1 MRTALLTALL
11 TFTSCTCAQLANGGG
26 TAPGAKTDTLAQ
38 DMKRVLAER
47 DRRLSSYHVQV
58 ETHEGTST
66 AHHEFYFRSPNQ
78 SRGII
83 IDPTPL
89 TLSFD
94 GHALFKLTPGE
105 KKLERFE
112 LKLPVEKAS
121 FFLLTQF
128 APFVPEGYR
137 TPLLPS
143 KGVTAVKTTDP
154 HAPDAVS
161 LTVVTPDGSGGQ
173 VTTQWVLRAISGD
186 FLSKTVTSSAGTRVT
201 RVDSEKCDEVAKL
214 CVPASIS
221 ELENGQPV
229 ATMTMTTIELNA
241 AVPND
246 AFTLTAP
253 EGFTTENHT
262 VEEEAPGAPK

>member
-1 MRTALLTALL
+1 MTLAKEKSSLSFCGIGNPTAFRRTLESL
-11 TFTSCTCAQLANGGG
+11 
-26 TAPGAKTDTLAQ
+26 GAKTSGS
-38 DMKRVLAER
+38 V
-47 DRRLSSYHVQV
+47 SSK
-58 ETHEGTST
+58 TSVVVVGRE
-66 AHHEFYFRSPNQ
+66 AGS
-78 SRGII
+78 
-83 IDPTPL
+83 
-89 TLSFD
+89 
-94 GHALFKLTPGE
+94 
-105 KKLERFE
+105 KLE
-112 LKLPVEKAS
+112 KAR
-121 FFLLTQF
+121 
-128 APFVPEGYR
+128 AV
-137 TPLLPS
+137 
-143 KGVTAVKTTDP
+143 VKTTDP

-262 VEEEAPGAPK
+262 VEEEAPGAQK